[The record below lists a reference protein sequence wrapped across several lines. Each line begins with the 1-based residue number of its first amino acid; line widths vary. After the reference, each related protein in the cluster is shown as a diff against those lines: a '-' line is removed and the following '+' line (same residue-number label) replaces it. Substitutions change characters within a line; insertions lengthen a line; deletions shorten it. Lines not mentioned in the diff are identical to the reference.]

1 MTLPSA
7 LANVNAYASSSA
19 NRLAS
24 LANLANAVGKL
35 IVNNKYEKWRL
46 TQVVCLALVSLRP
59 WEETSLVHKR
69 DAFDV

>member
-24 LANLANAVGKL
+24 LANFANAVGKL
-35 IVNNKYEKWRL
+35 IVNNKYEK
-46 TQVVCLALVSLRP
+46 
-59 WEETSLVHKR
+59 
-69 DAFDV
+69 